1 MFNVHMNVN
10 APGDDLHVPPPAASP
25 SFFSD
30 SSVQSAFDALG
41 LTVEESSDR
50 QLRFR
55 FPETCD
61 LGEVTGSITRFN
73 DGFMVIL
80 HALGVIPIQN
90 KVTEQEVLSA
100 LTIETVQRV
109 CQSELERIGL
119 SPTNPAPYNRTRRL
133 DLVQ

>member
-1 MFNVHMNVN
+1 MSVN
-10 APGDDLHVPPPAASP
+10 APGDDLHASLPAASP

-61 LGEVTGSITRFN
+61 LGEVTGSVTRFN
-73 DGFMVIL
+73 DGFTIIL
-80 HALGVIPIQN
+80 NALGVIPIQS
-90 KVTEQEVLSA
+90 KVTEQEVLST
-100 LTIETVQRV
+100 LTIEAIQRV
-109 CQSELERIGL
+109 CQREQERIGL
-119 SPTNPAPYNRTRRL
+119 HPTDPAPYSKTRRL
-133 DLVQ
+133 NFVQ